1 MKIAGAYSGIVEL
14 FVIYNWWCFLMNAFW
29 YLFAVFQ
36 LGYCQSK

>member
-14 FVIYNWWCFLMNAFW
+14 FVIYNWWW